1 MSFNEY
7 RHKDNLRIYIMIFR
21 TNEGKLI
28 QLSKYNF
35 INDKLYYQKILE
47 INKPLPKLE
56 NTFNYKNNKQSN
68 K

>member
-1 MSFNEY
+1 
-7 RHKDNLRIYIMIFR
+7 MIFR
-21 TNEGKLI
+21 TNEGKLV
-28 QLSKYNF
+28 QLIKYNF

-47 INKPLPKLE
+47 TNKPLPKLE

>member
-1 MSFNEY
+1 
-7 RHKDNLRIYIMIFR
+7 MIFR

-56 NTFNYKNNKQSN
+56 NTFNYKNNKQPN

>member
-56 NTFNYKNNKQSN
+56 NTFNYKNNKQPN